1 LTSHG
6 ICHSTPFASHRCAT
20 KKTAKPASTIE
31 EVGAIDS
38 AIATRESS
46 PAVAADITNAI
57 TNAEPVKLTRAE
69 RAAAWNKA
77 HREAYNARQRKLMKE
92 RRAAAKTKRAATA
105 G

>member
-1 LTSHG
+1 V
-6 ICHSTPFASHRCAT
+6 TPAW
-20 KKTAKPASTIE
+20 
-31 EVGAIDS
+31 
-38 AIATRESS
+38 
-46 PAVAADITNAI
+46 AVAITNAI
-57 TNAEPVKLTRAE
+57 TNAEPVKPTRAE